1 MIEEIIIKMI
11 DYFEGDVRRIN
22 HAIKVYQFAKVISS
36 GEDIDHDI
44 QECLEIAAV
53 LHDIGIK
60 NAEKKYNSSAGNYQE
75 IEGPGVAEEILRNF
89 NISNDKVY
97 RIKFLIGNH
106 HSYKKIDK
114 IDFQILIESDFLVNI
129 DEDKIEIENIK
140 VIKEKYFKTNTGTKL
155 LESMYLNK
163 NI

>member
-1 MIEEIIIKMI
+1 MKRANLNVLIIAKGYGALNKAEEIENYYGI
-11 DYFEGDVRRIN
+11 ERI
-22 HAIKVYQFAKVISS
+22 S
-36 GEDIDHDI
+36 GKE
-44 QECLEIAAV
+44 

-60 NAEKKYNSSAGNYQE
+60 NSEKKYNSSAGKYQE

-114 IDFQILIESDFLVNI
+114 IDFQILFEIDFLVNI

-140 VIKEKYFKTNTGTKL
+140 VIKDKYFKTNTGTKL

>member
-106 HSYKKIDK
+106 HSYK
-114 IDFQILIESDFLVNI
+114 
-129 DEDKIEIENIK
+129 
-140 VIKEKYFKTNTGTKL
+140 
-155 LESMYLNK
+155 
-163 NI
+163 